1 MTHKTRK
8 TNSYDAFL
16 DIYLQELAEAPDSE
30 ILDGV
35 DPDAEKALGSKLL
48 KAASEEAGGRR
59 LARARVA
66 LSKEP
71 RSEFTQELG
80 VSADEARRFIQTA
93 MNDSRMT
100 LAARKLEELS
110 DEDVLRMYSQIKELQ
125 AIDNDDSPAKQ

>member
-1 MTHKTRK
+1 MNDENLDTDPPD
-8 TNSYDAFL
+8 NDPMDPAALDAQS
-16 DIYLQELAEAPDSE
+16 D
-30 ILDGV
+30 
-35 DPDAEKALGSKLL
+35 
-48 KAASEEAGGRR
+48 ASEEAGGRR